1 MTSRPPNLGR
11 RLRVGAKWS
20 GAEVLLNLPLRLA
33 TLAILARLL
42 TPTEFGVFA
51 AAVTV
56 IEFARPLGSL
66 SIDHALV
73 QSKSLS
79 DETIAFASLFA
90 IGLSCIV
97 GLLIAINADAV
108 RLLYDDP
115 EVPGL
120 LTALAVS
127 IPLSAVSGLLLAVL
141 RRKLAFRELSIAVL
155 LSSAAAA
162 VTSVAVAALGGGV
175 WALVVG
181 YYVDLVLRASFA
193 LRLVRPRLVRPRL
206 GAEARRLLRF
216 GGGTSLSLSLNFWAL
231 HGDYVVIGSVLGAKP
246 LGFYSRAYQ
255 LISTVPGMLGH
266 LHNMVLFPAFS
277 RAQSDR
283 TYLQNALRVGTEAT
297 AAVTLPLCAWG
308 LVLGPEVIFVL
319 LGPGWEKAIVPF
331 QILSLGV
338 YFRTGYRF
346 AASIVWAKGRVFAL
360 SACQG
365 VYGLLIVFGAL
376 FGAQWGIAGVAVA
389 TLVALFVFY
398 VLLYGLTAKTV
409 GASLGSF
416 LGVHVGPGAIFLI
429 VLVTA
434 SPVRWSLVELGWPPL
449 AVLVATVA
457 ASSVALLGAT
467 WGLRQRL
474 WGDLVYEQGLGALG
488 RYTAPSEGGHEGD
501 DDVGA

>member
-1 MTSRPPNLGR
+1 MTSQPPNLGR

-79 DETIAFASLFA
+79 AATISFASLVA
-90 IGLSCIV
+90 IGLSSIV
-97 GLLIAINADAV
+97 GLVIGFNADAV

-120 LTALAVS
+120 LTALALSV
-127 IPLSAVSGLLLAVL
+127 PLSAVSGLLLAVL

-175 WALVVG
+175 WALVAG
-181 YYVDLVLRASFA
+181 YYADLVLRASFA
-193 LRLVRPRLVRPRL
+193 LRLVRPRLVPPQL
-206 GAEARRLLRF
+206 DAEARRLLRF
-216 GGGTSLSLSLNFWAL
+216 GSGTTLSLSLNFWAL
-231 HGDYVVIGSVLGAKP
+231 HGDYVVIGSALGTKP

-255 LISTVPGMLGH
+255 LVSTVPGMLGN
-266 LHNMVLFPAFS
+266 LHTMVLFPAFS
-277 RAQSDR
+277 RAQGDQ
-283 TYLQNALRVGTEAT
+283 TYLQKALRVGTEAT
-297 AAVTLPLCAWG
+297 AALTLPLCAWG
-308 LVLGPEVIFVL
+308 LVLGPEVIVVL
-319 LGPGWEKAIVPF
+319 LGPGWDEAIVPF

-365 VYGLLIVFGAL
+365 IYGLLIVVGAVL
-376 FGAQWGIAGVAVA
+376 GAQWGIAGVAVA
-389 TLVALFVFY
+389 TLVALFLFY
-398 VLLYGLTAKTV
+398 LLLYGLTARTI

-416 LGVHVGPGAIFLI
+416 VGVHLGPSAIFLI
-429 VLVTA
+429 ALVTSA
-434 SPVRWSLVELGWPPL
+434 PVRWWLVERGWPPV
-449 AVLVATVA
+449 AVLIAAVA
-457 ASSVALLGAT
+457 ASGVALLCAT
-467 WGLRQRL
+467 WWLRHKL
-474 WGDLVYEQGLGALG
+474 WGELVYEQGLRALG
-488 RYTAPSEGGHEGD
+488 RYTAPPEEGDEGD